1 LYLAFAIN
9 KKYDVLEHH
18 ILLMIKT
25 LLENFNPE
33 NSPLIWLVCAFVLA
47 FAIAYQTFPT
57 ILYVAK
63 EKHLMDEPDSRSM
76 HSSKTPTLGGI
87 GIFFSLVV
95 VMTIVGAML
104 NTKVLLLV
112 MGGLTILFFLGLK
125 DDLTVLSA
133 RKKFIGQLFAAL
145 LLIVFTDT
153 RIIGFSKI
161 FDVDMLPYWVSIGFT
176 LFVYILI
183 INAYNLIDGVDGLA
197 GCIALL
203 ISVFF
208 CILFY
213 NSGALSLATIAVALI
228 GALLAFLKFNFSSK
242 NKIFMG
248 DTGSMIVGFLLA
260 FFTISF
266 ISQSQTNIE
275 SEYYRASPALAFA
288 MLFFPLI
295 DTLRIFFIRIFILK
309 KSPFEAD
316 KNHIHHRFIQ
326 SGFSHKQTTFTLV
339 FINLLIVII
348 AFNMLH
354 LNLNT
359 QIGLLLIYGSLLYCL
374 PFIIIRVLSKNKK
387 SIKV

>member
-1 LYLAFAIN
+1 
-9 KKYDVLEHH
+9 
-18 ILLMIKT
+18 MIET
-25 LLENFNPE
+25 LIENFNPE
-33 NSPLIWLVCAFVLA
+33 NSPIIWLLAAFLLA
-47 FAIAYQTFPT
+47 FIIAQQTFPT

-63 EKHLMDEPDSRSM
+63 KKHLMDEPDSRSL
-76 HSSKTPTLGGI
+76 HSNNTPTLGGI
-87 GIFFSLVV
+87 GIFLSLVV

-133 RKKFIGQLFAAL
+133 RSKFLGQLVAAL

-161 FDVDMLPYWVSIGFT
+161 LDVDVLPYWVSIFFT

-183 INAYNLIDGVDGLA
+183 INAYNLIDGIDGLA
-197 GCIALL
+197 GSIALL
-203 ISVFF
+203 ISIVFSL
-208 CILFY
+208 LFY
-213 NSGALSLATIAVALI
+213 DSGALSLATISVALI
-228 GALLAFLKFNFSSK
+228 GALLAFLRLNFSKK

-266 ISQSQTNIE
+266 ISQSQTNIN
-275 SEYYRASPALAFA
+275 SDYFKASPALALA
-288 MLFFPLI
+288 MLFFPLM
-295 DTLRIFFIRIFILK
+295 DTFRIFFIRIFVLK

-326 SGFSHKQTTFTLV
+326 AGFTHIQTTV
-339 FINLLIVII
+339 FIVAINLVIIVI

-359 QIGLLLIYGSLLYCL
+359 QIGLLLIYGSILYYL
-374 PFIIIRVLSKNKK
+374 PFVLKRNFAKQRDK
-387 SIKV
+387 IEI

>member
-1 LYLAFAIN
+1 
-9 KKYDVLEHH
+9 
-18 ILLMIKT
+18 MIKS
-25 LLENFNPE
+25 LLDNFNPE
-33 NSPLIWLVCAFVLA
+33 NSPIIWLISAFILA
-47 FAIAYQTFPT
+47 FLIAQQTFPT
-57 ILYVAK
+57 ILYVSK
-63 EKHLMDEPDSRSM
+63 KKHLMDEPDSRSL
-76 HSSKTPTLGGI
+76 HSNNTPTLGGI
-87 GIFFSLVV
+87 GIFLSLVV
-95 VMTIVGAML
+95 VMTFVGAML

-133 RKKFIGQLFAAL
+133 RSKFLGQLFAAL

-161 FDVDMLPYWVSIGFT
+161 LDVDILPYWISIFFT

-197 GCIALL
+197 GSIALF
-203 ISVFF
+203 ISAVFSV
-208 CILFY
+208 LFY
-213 NSGALSLATIAVALI
+213 FSGALSLATISVALI
-228 GALLAFLKFNFSSK
+228 GSLLAFLRLNFSEK

-275 SEYYRASPALAFA
+275 SEYFKGSPALALA
-288 MLFFPLI
+288 MLFYPLM
-295 DTLRIFFIRIFILK
+295 DTFRIFFIRIFLLK

-326 SGFSHKQTTFTLV
+326 SGFTHIQTTV
-339 FINLLIVII
+339 FIVLINLVIAII

-354 LNLNT
+354 LNLNS
-359 QIGLLLIYGSLLYCL
+359 QIGLLLIYGSILYYV
-374 PFIIIRVLSKNKK
+374 PFLIKRGLNKQSDK
-387 SIKV
+387 INV

>member
-1 LYLAFAIN
+1 
-9 KKYDVLEHH
+9 
-18 ILLMIKT
+18 MIKT

-33 NSPLIWLVCAFVLA
+33 VNPFIWLLCAFVLA
-47 FAIAYQTFPT
+47 FVIAHHTFPT

-76 HSSKTPTLGGI
+76 HSNKTPTLGGI
-87 GIFFSLVV
+87 GIFLSLVV
-95 VMTIVGAML
+95 VMTLVGAWL

-112 MGGLTILFFLGLK
+112 MGALTLLFFLGLK
-125 DDLTVLSA
+125 DDLTILSA
-133 RKKFIGQLFAAL
+133 RKKFIGQLLAAL
-145 LLIVFTDT
+145 LLIIFTDT

-161 FDVDMLPYWVSIGFT
+161 LDIDILPYWISIGFT

-197 GCIALL
+197 GSIALML
-203 ISVFF
+203 GCVFSV
-208 CILFY
+208 LFY
-213 NSGALSLATIAVALI
+213 NSGALSLATISVALV
-228 GALLAFLKFNFSSK
+228 GALIAFLRLNFSSK

-266 ISQSQTNIE
+266 ISQSQTDVN
-275 SEYYRASPALAFA
+275 SLYFRASPALAFA

-295 DTLRIFFIRIFILK
+295 DTLRIFFIRVVVLK
-309 KSPFEAD
+309 RSPFLAD

-326 SGFSHKQTTFTLV
+326 AGYSHVQTTFTIV
-339 FINLLIVII
+339 FINLII
-348 AFNMLH
+348 IFLAFNMLH

-359 QIGLLLIYGSLLYCL
+359 QIGLLLIYGSLLYCA
-374 PFIIIRVLSKNKK
+374 PFAIKRILSKKRK
-387 SIKV
+387 SVKV